1 MRLGQGGDPLRG
13 SPLRQPIGTR
23 QGQDRLRAWGAK
35 RLRAAVP
42 RSGRRQTL
50 FAVRECRRSPRRRN
64 SLVNKGSQLGRRQF
78 IEPGT
83 HRLDG
88 LVEHFKQDEG
98 ETLLARPPC
107 AAARTPKPRSEEH
120 TSELQSLM
128 RISYAVFCLK
138 KKKPKHLNPK

>member
-83 HRLDG
+83 HR
-88 LVEHFKQDEG
+88 
-98 ETLLARPPC
+98 
-107 AAARTPKPRSEEH
+107 SEEH

-128 RISYAVFCLK
+128 RISYAVFCLTK
-138 KKKPKHLNPK
+138 KKNRRKRQHTSDN